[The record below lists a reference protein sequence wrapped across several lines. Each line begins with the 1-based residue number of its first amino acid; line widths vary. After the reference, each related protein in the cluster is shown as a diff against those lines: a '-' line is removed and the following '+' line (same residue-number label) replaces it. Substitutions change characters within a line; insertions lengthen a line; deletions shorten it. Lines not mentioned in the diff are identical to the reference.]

1 LFAISSTD
9 LLPANSLDY
18 VDAKLIG
25 VLRKIAVEARG
36 VRAERRIA
44 VRMVRRNMRVD
55 GFRVVYAGAG
65 AGFGWGT

>member
-25 VLRKIAVEARG
+25 VLRKIAAGFRR

-44 VRMVRRNMRVD
+44 V
-55 GFRVVYAGAG
+55 
-65 AGFGWGT
+65 